1 MRLLV
6 YNNANATTI
15 AYSITIIN
23 MLEFIGEFN
32 DELPQ
37 SQEYLTLVFSPSSV
51 PLKQRWRTNGLS
63 ADFMADYFA
72 TFFPGKE
79 IGTTEV
85 DLQAEVKSAVSFIG
99 NELLENAMKFS
110 DETSEYPTSLTLQMH
125 REKLIFM
132 ATNSVNPQ
140 RFKAFRAFVQEL
152 ITSDI
157 DELYLRHLER
167 NGANDRN
174 NLEDSSVSGLGLL
187 TMINDYQAQLGWK
200 FNSIP
205 NEPKAIAVTTMVQLL
220 V

>member
-1 MRLLV
+1 MFE
-6 YNNANATTI
+6 I
-15 AYSITIIN
+15 
-23 MLEFIGEFN
+23 IGEFN
-32 DELPQ
+32 DDLPQ

-79 IGTTEV
+79 SGTTEV
-85 DLQAEVKSAVSFIG
+85 DIQAEVKSAVSFIG

-110 DETSEYPTSLTLQMH
+110 DETSDYPISLTLQMH
-125 REKLIFM
+125 SEKLIFM

-140 RFKAFRAFVQEL
+140 RLEKFQAFVQEL
-152 ITSDI
+152 TTSDI
-157 DELYLRHLER
+157 DELYLRHLEQ
-167 NGANDRN
+167 NGSDGRDTQQN
-174 NLEDSSVSGLGLL
+174 SSASGLGLL

-200 FNSIP
+200 FKSIP
-205 NEPKAIAVTTMVQLL
+205 NEPEALAVTTMVQLL